1 MLSFM
6 NGSIEPQYAI
16 KDRGIDFYWTLSF
29 MHISTRLSTCGYR
42 ESNPNLVLGKDAF
55 YH

>member
-1 MLSFM
+1 MVKDVSVIPIIPLLM
-6 NGSIEPQYAI
+6 NSCPQRKNDPSAVFAVLI
-16 KDRGIDFYWTLSF
+16 IQ
-29 MHISTRLSTCGYR
+29 CGYR